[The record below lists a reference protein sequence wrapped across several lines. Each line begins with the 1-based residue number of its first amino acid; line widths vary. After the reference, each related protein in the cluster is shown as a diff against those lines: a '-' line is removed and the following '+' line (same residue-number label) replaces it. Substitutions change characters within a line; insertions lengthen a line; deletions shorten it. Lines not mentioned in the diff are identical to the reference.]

1 MVKTRFNYFKDNEDY
16 IIQTINMYADKLKW
30 AQEKNNEKWNT
41 LGQYVWPNPVYYE
54 TYEEEIQHLKSWY
67 LNRMEWLDSAFKN
80 L

>member
-1 MVKTRFNYFKDNEDY
+1 MKKISSL
-16 IIQTINMYADKLKW
+16 IILIFISSCCGGGT
-30 AQEKNNEKWNT
+30 NNEKWNT